1 MDPHE
6 QLVLLVNR
14 VEQLERKVDKQRR
27 EIDAL
32 RKRVDILEDAIPEWE
47 PDEE

>member
-1 MDPHE
+1 MDPSE
-6 QLVLLVNR
+6 QLVLIVNR
-14 VEQLERKVDKQRR
+14 VEQLERKVDRQRR

-32 RKRVDILEDAIPEWE
+32 RKRVDALEDAIPEWE